1 MAQLLRH
8 NLNLSLNI
16 HSQSNMKHAII
27 IILAIA
33 SLGFSPIQAQTENQK
48 SSLVEIKKNSDLPFE
63 KVYLHLDRPYYS
75 AGDDIWIKAYL
86 VDAMTNESSDN
97 NTNLNLELISPG
109 SKIIKRLILRI
120 DNGVGTGDF
129 HLGDS
134 IVSGNYLIRAY
145 TDQMRNFGE
154 IFFFEKEIVIEN
166 QIDIKSLNKPDFEE
180 SKEMVDVQFFPEGGP
195 LIDNVYTL
203 LGFKAINSLG
213 YGCNVTGKV
222 ISSLGDTLT
231 SFASTHLGMGSFFFL
246 PKKGLKYFAAGFAGN
261 GIPFRVELPVALETG
276 YYIKVSDINKDYFRV
291 TIKTNQKTLDQ
302 SPLKE
307 MDITG
312 TSHNSLCV
320 TARVIVKAID
330 NPVNLSK
337 KEFPQGIA
345 CLTLLDTTGR
355 TYCERVFYIHPREN
369 YRISIIPDQEVYAP
383 RQKVTLQISVR
394 DTSDIPVSANL
405 SVSVVDGNQIK
416 GFEKKS
422 DINSY
427 LFLESELRGYIEQPS
442 YYFDTIISERYQ
454 ALDNLLITQGWRN
467 FIWNNLPD
475 TVSKFNYPTEEGIT
489 VSGRLRHVWSDKPI
503 AGANISMALSEN
515 VSSSFKFTLTDSVG
529 KYHFYGLNFTGPQN
543 ILVYAA
549 DKKGIGKGLI
559 LLDSIF
565 SDSAPVNYKQVQRAK
580 TIAKNISNSIDIPN
594 IIQVS
599 DNYEISDYKNEAGR
613 KYNIMKKYHIT
624 DTIGLDEVVINAR
637 RPVKENADGHLR
649 MYGEPD
655 YSYTITDKTAGYS
668 DAFQALVGRVAG
680 IYITG
685 DPMQGYKFMFRG
697 QIGQPMFL
705 LDDREVSYE
714 TIQSIP
720 ITAIDK
726 IEVIKESGKLAL
738 YGMRGSFGII
748 SVLTKRGRNSP
759 VQPPLNFINQRVYGY
774 YQARTFYSPK
784 YNVPESEFS
793 KPDLRTT
800 IFWEPNIETDND
812 GNATVSFFNAD
823 NRAIIKANVEGI
835 AEPGVPVVGKT
846 SFEVK

>member
-1 MAQLLRH
+1 
-8 NLNLSLNI
+8 
-16 HSQSNMKHAII
+16 MKLAIFSF
-27 IILAIA
+27 LVIA
-33 SLGFSPIQAQTENQK
+33 SLGFAPIQAQIENQN
-48 SSLVEIKKNSDLPFE
+48 SALTEFKKNSEVTFE

-75 AGDDIWIKAYL
+75 SGDDIWIKAYL
-86 VDAMTNESSDN
+86 VDAMTNEISEN
-97 NTNLNLELISPG
+97 NNNLNVELISPV

-134 IVSGNYLIRAY
+134 IASGNYLIRAY
-145 TDQMRNFGE
+145 TNRMRNFGE
-154 IFFFEKEIVIEN
+154 IFFFKKEIVVENQKETISINQPVNIEN
-166 QIDIKSLNKPDFEE
+166 NEK
-180 SKEMVDVQFFPEGGP
+180 VDVQFFPEGGP
-195 LIDNVYTL
+195 LIENVYTL

-261 GIPFRVELPVALETG
+261 GIPFKVELPDALETG
-276 YYIKVSDINKDYFRV
+276 YSIKVSDINKDYFRV
-291 TIKTNQKTLDQ
+291 TIKTNQETLDQ
-302 SPLKE
+302 ATIKE

-312 TSHNSLCV
+312 TSHNSLCL
-320 TARVIVKAID
+320 TARVKVKAID

-345 CLTLLDTTGR
+345 CLTLVDTTGR

-369 YRISIIPDQEVYAP
+369 YHISIIPDQEVYTP

-394 DTSDIPVSANL
+394 DTSDIPVLANL

-422 DINSY
+422 DITSY
-427 LFLESELRGYIEQPS
+427 LFLESELSGYIEQPS

-475 TVSKFNYPTEEGIT
+475 TVNKFNYPTEEGIT
-489 VSGRLRHVWSDKPI
+489 VSGRLRHVWSDKPV
-503 AGANISMALSEN
+503 ADANISMALSEN
-515 VSSSFKFTLTDSVG
+515 VSSSFKFTQTDSTG

-549 DKKGIGKGLI
+549 DKKGIGKGMI

-565 SDSAPVNYKQVQRAK
+565 RDSAPVNYKQVQRAK
-580 TIAKNISNSIDIPN
+580 TIAMNISNSIDVPN
-594 IIQVS
+594 FIQVA
-599 DNYEISDYKNEAGR
+599 DNNEISDYKNEAGR

-624 DTIGLDEVVINAR
+624 DTIGLDEVIINAR
-637 RPVKENADGHLR
+637 RPVKENADGHFR
-649 MYGEPD
+649 PYGEPD
-655 YSYTITDKTAGYS
+655 MSLTITDLMYSNKSVLDALPGYIPGF
-668 DAFQALVGRVAG
+668 FQGRFIRFG
-680 IYITG
+680 PQSTN
-685 DPMQGYKFMFRG
+685 R
-697 QIGQPMFL
+697 PMFL
-705 LDDREVSYE
+705 LDGYEVDRKRIEDLQVSDVDKVE
-714 TIQSIP
+714 TI
-720 ITAIDK
+720 T
-726 IEVIKESGKLAL
+726 ESGKLAFFGFRAS
-738 YGMRGSFGII
+738 YGVV
-748 SVLTKRGRNSP
+748 SVFTKRGRNSP
-759 VQPPLNFINQRVYGY
+759 IQPPLNFINQRVCGY
-774 YQARTFYSPK
+774 YQARIFYSPK
-784 YNVPESEFS
+784 YNVPQSEFS

-800 IFWEPNIETDND
+800 IFWKPNIETDID
-812 GNATVSFFNAD
+812 GNATLTFFNAD
-823 NRAIIKANVEGI
+823 NRAIIKADVEGI
-835 AEPGVPVVGKT
+835 AAPGVPVVGKT

>member
-1 MAQLLRH
+1 MAQLMQYNLNL
-8 NLNLSLNI
+8 NLNLSRNL
-16 HSQSNMKHAII
+16 HSPGNMKLAII
-27 IILAIA
+27 GILVIA
-33 SLGFSPIQAQTENQK
+33 SLRFSPIQAQIENQN
-48 SSLVEIKKNSDLPFE
+48 SALTEFEKNSEVIFE

-75 AGDDIWIKAYL
+75 SGDDIWIKAYL
-86 VDAMTNESSDN
+86 VDAMTNELSENSN
-97 NTNLNLELISPG
+97 NLNVELISPG
-109 SKIIKRLILRI
+109 SKIIKRLTLRI
-120 DNGVGTGDF
+120 EKGLGFGDF

-134 IVSGNYLIRAY
+134 IASGNYLIRAY
-145 TDQMRNFGE
+145 TNRMRNFGE

-180 SKEMVDVQFFPEGGP
+180 SKEKVDVQFFPEGGP
-195 LIDNVYTL
+195 LIENVYTL
-203 LGFKAINSLG
+203 LGFKAINSSG
-213 YGCNVTGKV
+213 YGCDVKGQV
-222 ISSLGDTLT
+222 FSSSGDTII
-231 SFASTHLGMGSFFFL
+231 SFSSTHLGMGSFFFL

-261 GIPFRVELPVALETG
+261 GIPFRVELPDALETG
-276 YYIKVSDINKDYFRV
+276 YSIKVSDINKDYFRV
-291 TIKTNQKTLDQ
+291 TIKTNQETLDQ
-302 SPLKE
+302 ATVKE

-312 TSHNSLCV
+312 TSHNSLCL
-320 TARVIVKAID
+320 TARVKVKAID

-345 CLTLLDTTGR
+345 CLTLVDTTGR
-355 TYCERVFYIHPREN
+355 RYCERVFYIHPREN

-503 AGANISMALSEN
+503 TGANISMALSEN

-624 DTIGLDEVVINAR
+624 DTIGLEEVVINAR
-637 RPVKENADGHLR
+637 RPEKENADGHFR
-649 MYGEPD
+649 PYGEPD
-655 YSYTITDKTAGYS
+655 ISLPITDLMYSNKTVLDVLTGRIPGF
-668 DAFQALVGRVAG
+668 FQGRFVRFG
-680 IYITG
+680 PQSTN
-685 DPMQGYKFMFRG
+685 
-697 QIGQPMFL
+697 QPMFM
-705 LDDREVSYE
+705 LDGLEVDEKRIHDLQVSDVDKVE
-714 TIQSIP
+714 TI
-720 ITAIDK
+720 T
-726 IEVIKESGKLAL
+726 ESGKLAFFGFRAS
-738 YGMRGSFGII
+738 YGIV
-748 SVLTKRGRNSP
+748 SVFTKRGRNSP
-759 VQPPLNFINQRVYGY
+759 IQPPLNFINQPVYGY

-784 YNVPESEFS
+784 YDVPQSEFS

-800 IFWEPNIETDND
+800 IFWEPNLETDID

-823 NRAIIKANVEGI
+823 NREIIKADVEGL